1 MPRPRDAPRHRSEF
15 PAQPQLRGARCSCGE
30 QPGPRG
36 NRHRHRHGT
45 GTTPPGAAPS
55 AAGASLIAATGCHR
69 VPPAVTGVTAA
80 GERSGA
86 GPGRAAAPR
95 AGSGRRGGTGGSGRM
110 YGFINTCL
118 KSLVVEKYGEETWE
132 KLRLQAGVQDSF
144 LTFEVYKDEITMQLV
159 DKACKVLGVPADIV
173 LREFGKYFFEFCKR
187 SGYDHMLR
195 TLGGNLYEFIENLD
209 ALHSYL
215 SLSYQEMNAPSF
227 RVEKNE
233 DGSMHLHYYSD
244 RRGLC
249 HIVPGI
255 IGAAA
260 LDFFNIEIS
269 MKIVNQTEE
278 EERTGKKE
286 HIVFLVTQNPLFP
299 CKERNEFSSS
309 SQCLVDSEKQI
320 ENQLKK
326 EGLEKAK
333 NANGDRGNSVC
344 PVKKSHWK
352 TLRGIITLGKGKLL
366 RGFDPVYPKS
376 LWIDTKTFCN
386 GLPFHMVFDK
396 ELKVKQ
402 AGVSIQKIVPGL
414 QTMGISL
421 DQYFRIVHPEVPFTI
436 SSIQKFINS
445 QFVFQTRREMM
456 PESWRER
463 PMLELRGQMMWME
476 PLQCMLYLCSPLL
489 QSLAHAVSPGQ
500 MMWMEPLQC
509 MLYLCSPLLRSLH
522 ELEER
527 QMHIADIA
535 PHDVT
540 RDLILLNQQRLA
552 EMELSSQLERKK
564 EELRIL
570 SKHLEEEK
578 KKTEA
583 LLYAMLPQHVAN
595 QLKEGKRVE
604 AGEFKEC
611 TILFSDVVTFTN
623 ICAQCEPIQI
633 VLMLNSMYLR
643 FDRLTT
649 VHDVYKVETIGDAY
663 MVVGGVPVPV
673 PTHAERVANFAL
685 GMIMAAKGVQNPVS
699 GNPIQIRVGIH
710 TGPVLAGVVGEKMPR
725 YCLFGDTVNIAS
737 RMESHGVPS
746 KIHLSSSAYQCL
758 KYKNFEIT
766 ERGEIEVKGK
776 GKMHTYFLIRNKSAT
791 ENEIMGRPMKDLDS
805 GHESVQSIPEGKIET
820 IPSSHQPAT
829 QAQQKKDQTPAI
841 AMKYVDGP
849 TDAQN
854 SLKRRNQMKAGDL
867 TGKTCDSKSD
877 GSLHGNQHADDGPR
891 PPNQGRVRP
900 AAEEPQNRNVRSNFC
915 TLL

>member
-1 MPRPRDAPRHRSEF
+1 MFGLYFENKYGFSMF
-15 PAQPQLRGARCSCGE
+15 MCLLLQ
-30 QPGPRG
+30 
-36 NRHRHRHGT
+36 
-45 GTTPPGAAPS
+45 
-55 AAGASLIAATGCHR
+55 
-69 VPPAVTGVTAA
+69 
-80 GERSGA
+80 
-86 GPGRAAAPR
+86 
-95 AGSGRRGGTGGSGRM
+95 

-118 KSLVVEKYGEETWE
+118 KSLVIEKYGEETWE

-159 DKACKVLGVPADIV
+159 DKACKILGVPADMV
-173 LREFGKYFFEFCKR
+173 LREFGEYFFEFCKR

-260 LDFFNIEIS
+260 LDFFNIELS
-269 MKIVNQTEE
+269 MEIVNQTEE

-286 HIVFLVTQNPLFP
+286 HIVFLVTQTPVFSY
-299 CKERNEFSSS
+299 KERSEFSSS
-309 SQCLVDSEKQI
+309 HQHVPDSAKQI
-320 ENQLKK
+320 ENQQNK
-326 EGLEKAK
+326 EDLEKGK
-333 NANGDRGNSVC
+333 NAVRDRGSSVC

-352 TLRGIITLGKGKLL
+352 TIRGIITVGRGKLL

-396 ELKVKQ
+396 QLRVKQ

-414 QTMGISL
+414 QNMGICL
-421 DQYFRIVHPEVPFTI
+421 DHYFSIVHPEVPFTI

-456 PESWRER
+456 PESWKQR
-463 PMLELRGQMMWME
+463 PMLELRGQMIWME
-476 PLQCMLYLCSPLL
+476 S
-489 QSLAHAVSPGQ
+489 
-500 MMWMEPLQC
+500 LQC
-509 MLYLCSPLLRSLH
+509 MLYLCSPLLRTLH

-552 EMELSSQLERKK
+552 EMELSNQLERKK

-673 PTHAERVANFAL
+673 STHAERVANFAL
-685 GMIMAAKGVQNPVS
+685 GMIIAAKDVQNPVS

-758 KYKNFEIT
+758 KYKNFEMT

-776 GKMHTYFLIRNKSAT
+776 GKMHTYFLIRNKTAT

-805 GHESVQSIPEGKIET
+805 GRESAQSIQEGRMET
-820 IPSSHQPAT
+820 TPAT
-829 QAQQKKDQTPAI
+829 QTQPEKDQTPAI
-841 AMKYVDGP
+841 AMKYTDGP
-849 TDAQN
+849 TDEQN
-854 SLKRRNQMKAGDL
+854 SLKRRNQAKIADL
-867 TGKTCDSKSD
+867 TGKTYDTKSD
-877 GSLHGNQHADDGPR
+877 GSLHGNQHADDGSC
-891 PPNQGRVRP
+891 PPNQGRVKP
-900 AAEEPQNRNVRSNFC
+900 ATEEPRNRNIRSNFC

>member
-1 MPRPRDAPRHRSEF
+1 
-15 PAQPQLRGARCSCGE
+15 
-30 QPGPRG
+30 
-36 NRHRHRHGT
+36 
-45 GTTPPGAAPS
+45 
-55 AAGASLIAATGCHR
+55 
-69 VPPAVTGVTAA
+69 
-80 GERSGA
+80 
-86 GPGRAAAPR
+86 
-95 AGSGRRGGTGGSGRM
+95 M

-118 KSLVVEKYGEETWE
+118 KFLVVEKYGEETWE
-132 KLRLQAGVQDSF
+132 KLRIQAGVQDTF
-144 LTFEVYKDEITMQLV
+144 LTFEVYKDEITMQLI
-159 DKACKVLGVPADIV
+159 DKACKMLDVPPDMVLKQFG
-173 LREFGKYFFEFCKR
+173 EFFFEFCKR

-260 LDFFNIEIS
+260 LDFFNTEIS
-269 MKIVNQTEE
+269 MEIVNQTEE

-286 HIVFLVTQNPLFP
+286 HIVFLVTQKPVFSY
-299 CKERNEFSSS
+299 KKRNKFSSS
-309 SQCLVDSEKQI
+309 PQYIADSGRQIEKQLNKEDI
-320 ENQLKK
+320 EKNLNKIRDRTSLVSICPAKK
-326 EGLEKAK
+326 
-333 NANGDRGNSVC
+333 N
-344 PVKKSHWK
+344 HWE
-352 TLRGIITLGKGKLL
+352 TIRGIVTLGRGKLL
-366 RGFDPVYPKS
+366 RGFDPAYPTT

-386 GLPFHMVFDK
+386 GLPFHIVFDE
-396 ELKVKQ
+396 ELRVKQ
-402 AGVSIQKIVPGL
+402 SGVSIQKIVPGL
-414 QTMGISL
+414 QTMGIRL
-421 DQYFRIVHPEVPFTI
+421 DHYFSIVHPEVTFTI
-436 SSIQKFINS
+436 SSVQKFINS
-445 QFVFQTRREMM
+445 QFVFRTRREMM
-456 PESWRER
+456 PESWKQR
-463 PMLELRGQMMWME
+463 PMLELRGQMIWME
-476 PLQCMLYLCSPLL
+476 S
-489 QSLAHAVSPGQ
+489 
-500 MMWMEPLQC
+500 LQC
-509 MLYLCSPLLRSLH
+509 MLYLCSPLLRTLH

-552 EMELSSQLERKK
+552 EMELSNQLERKK

-583 LLYAMLPQHVAN
+583 LLYAMLPKHVAN

-673 PTHAERVANFAL
+673 STHAERVANFAL
-685 GMIMAAKGVQNPVS
+685 GIIIAAKEVKNPVS

-737 RMESHGVPS
+737 RMESHGIPS
-746 KIHLSSSAYQCL
+746 KIHLSPTTYYCL
-758 KYKNFEIT
+758 KDKNFEMT

-776 GKMHTYFLIRNKSAT
+776 GKMYTYFLIRNRTAT
-791 ENEIMGRPMKDLDS
+791 ENEIMGNPIKESDS
-805 GHESVQSIPEGKIET
+805 DHGSVQSFHESRIKMIQ
-820 IPSSHQPAT
+820 SSCQQAMQLSSDQYQPPT
-829 QAQQKKDQTPAI
+829 I
-841 AMKYVDGP
+841 AMKYIDGL
-849 TDAQN
+849 TETQASYKGRSQE
-854 SLKRRNQMKAGDL
+854 RFMDL
-867 TGKTCDSKSD
+867 TGKTHDFESYGC
-877 GSLHGNQHADDGPR
+877 LHGDQQPGSDPYL
-891 PPNQGRVRP
+891 PNQERIKSAP
-900 AAEEPQNRNVRSNFC
+900 EEPQNRNVRSNFC
-915 TLL
+915 NLI

>member
-1 MPRPRDAPRHRSEF
+1 M
-15 PAQPQLRGARCSCGE
+15 
-30 QPGPRG
+30 
-36 NRHRHRHGT
+36 
-45 GTTPPGAAPS
+45 
-55 AAGASLIAATGCHR
+55 
-69 VPPAVTGVTAA
+69 
-80 GERSGA
+80 
-86 GPGRAAAPR
+86 
-95 AGSGRRGGTGGSGRM
+95 
-110 YGFINTCL
+110 
-118 KSLVVEKYGEETWE
+118 
-132 KLRLQAGVQDSF
+132 
-144 LTFEVYKDEITMQLV
+144 
-159 DKACKVLGVPADIV
+159 V
-173 LREFGKYFFEFCKR
+173 LREFGGYFFEFCKR

-269 MKIVNQTEE
+269 MEIINQTEE

-286 HIVFLVTQNPLFP
+286 HIVFLVTQNPDF
-299 CKERNEFSSS
+299 
-309 SQCLVDSEKQI
+309 
-320 ENQLKK
+320 
-326 EGLEKAK
+326 EKAK
-333 NANGDRGNSVC
+333 DTVRDKGSSVC

-352 TLRGIITLGKGKLL
+352 TIRGIITLGKGKLL

-386 GLPFHMVFDK
+386 GLPFHLVFDK
-396 ELKVKQ
+396 ELRVKQ

-414 QTMGISL
+414 QTMGICL
-421 DQYFRIVHPEVPFTI
+421 DHYFSIVHPEVPFSI

-456 PESWRER
+456 PESWKQR
-463 PMLELRGQMMWME
+463 PMLELRGQMIWME
-476 PLQCMLYLCSPLL
+476 S
-489 QSLAHAVSPGQ
+489 
-500 MMWMEPLQC
+500 LQC
-509 MLYLCSPLLRSLH
+509 MLYLCSPLLRTLH

-552 EMELSSQLERKK
+552 EMELSNQLERKK

-633 VLMLNSMYLR
+633 VLMLNSMYLL

-685 GMIMAAKGVQNPVS
+685 GMIIAAKGVQNPVS

-758 KYKNFEIT
+758 KYKNFEMT

-776 GKMHTYFLIRNKSAT
+776 GKMHTYFLIRNKTAS
-791 ENEIMGRPMKDLDS
+791 ENEIMGRPMKDSDS
-805 GHESVQSIPEGKIET
+805 VTQIQPE
-820 IPSSHQPAT
+820 
-829 QAQQKKDQTPAI
+829 KDQTPAI
-841 AMKYVDGP
+841 AMKYTDGP

-854 SLKRRNQMKAGDL
+854 SLRRNQAKIADL
-867 TGKTCDSKSD
+867 TGSH
-877 GSLHGNQHADDGPR
+877 LVAI
-891 PPNQGRVRP
+891 
-900 AAEEPQNRNVRSNFC
+900 
-915 TLL
+915 

>member
-1 MPRPRDAPRHRSEF
+1 
-15 PAQPQLRGARCSCGE
+15 
-30 QPGPRG
+30 
-36 NRHRHRHGT
+36 
-45 GTTPPGAAPS
+45 
-55 AAGASLIAATGCHR
+55 
-69 VPPAVTGVTAA
+69 
-80 GERSGA
+80 

-95 AGSGRRGGTGGSGRM
+95 AGSGAGAGGGGGGRM

-132 KLRLQAGVQDSF
+132 KLRLQARVQDSF
-144 LTFEVYKDEITMQLV
+144 LTFEVYKDEITMQLI
-159 DKACKVLGVPADIV
+159 DQACKILGVPADMV
-173 LREFGKYFFEFCKR
+173 LREFGEYFFEFCKR

-269 MKIVNQTEE
+269 MEIVNQTEE

-286 HIVFLVTQNPLFP
+286 HIVFLVTQNPVFSY
-299 CKERNEFSSS
+299 KERNKFSSS
-309 SQCLVDSEKQI
+309 PQYLADSEKQI
-320 ENQLKK
+320 ENQLNK
-326 EGLEKAK
+326 EDLEKAK
-333 NANGDRGNSVC
+333 NTIRDRGSSVC

-352 TLRGIITLGKGKLL
+352 TIRGIITLGKGKLL

-396 ELKVKQ
+396 ELRVKQ

-414 QTMGISL
+414 QTMGICL
-421 DQYFRIVHPEVPFTI
+421 DHYFSIVHPEVPFTI

-456 PESWRER
+456 PESWKQR
-463 PMLELRGQMMWME
+463 PMLELRGQMIWME
-476 PLQCMLYLCSPLL
+476 S
-489 QSLAHAVSPGQ
+489 
-500 MMWMEPLQC
+500 LQC
-509 MLYLCSPLLRSLH
+509 MLYLCSPLLRTLH

-552 EMELSSQLERKK
+552 EMELSNQLERKK
-564 EELRIL
+564 EELRVL

-685 GMIMAAKGVQNPVS
+685 GMIIAAKGVQNPVS

-758 KYKNFEIT
+758 KYKNFEMT

-776 GKMHTYFLIRNKSAT
+776 GKMHTYFLIRNRTAT
-791 ENEIMGRPMKDLDS
+791 ENEIMGRPMKDLGS
-805 GHESVQSIPEGKIET
+805 GHESVQSFQEGRTET
-820 IPSSHQPAT
+820 IPSCHQPVT
-829 QAQQKKDQTPAI
+829 QTQPEKDQTPAI
-841 AMKYVDGP
+841 AMKYIDGP

-854 SLKRRNQMKAGDL
+854 SLQRRNQAKIADL
-867 TGKTCDSKSD
+867 TGKTYDSKSD
-877 GSLHGNQHADDGPR
+877 GSLHGNQHADDGPCPLNR
-891 PPNQGRVRP
+891 GRVKP
-900 AAEEPQNRNVRSNFC
+900 ATEEPQIRNIRSNFC

>member
-1 MPRPRDAPRHRSEF
+1 MPVHVVCTAV
-15 PAQPQLRGARCSCGE
+15 LRQEYCLLSC
-30 QPGPRG
+30 
-36 NRHRHRHGT
+36 
-45 GTTPPGAAPS
+45 
-55 AAGASLIAATGCHR
+55 
-69 VPPAVTGVTAA
+69 
-80 GERSGA
+80 
-86 GPGRAAAPR
+86 
-95 AGSGRRGGTGGSGRM
+95 
-110 YGFINTCL
+110 
-118 KSLVVEKYGEETWE
+118 
-132 KLRLQAGVQDSF
+132 RLQAGVQDSF

-173 LREFGKYFFEFCKR
+173 LREFGEYFFEFCKR

-286 HIVFLVTQNPLFP
+286 HIVFLVTQTPLFP
-299 CKERNEFSSS
+299 CKERKEFSSS

-320 ENQLKK
+320 ENQLSK
-326 EGLEKAK
+326 EDLEKVK

-352 TLRGIITLGKGKLL
+352 TLRGIITLGRGKLL

-402 AGVSIQKIVPGL
+402 AG
-414 QTMGISL
+414 
-421 DQYFRIVHPEVPFTI
+421 
-436 SSIQKFINS
+436 
-445 QFVFQTRREMM
+445 TRREMM
-456 PESWRER
+456 PESWKER

-476 PLQCMLYLCSPLL
+476 S
-489 QSLAHAVSPGQ
+489 
-500 MMWMEPLQC
+500 LQC
-509 MLYLCSPLLRSLH
+509 MLYLCSPLLRTLH

-552 EMELSSQLERKK
+552 EMELSNQLERKK

-805 GHESVQSIPEGKIET
+805 GNESVQSFPEGKTET

-829 QAQQKKDQTPAI
+829 QTQQKKDQTPTI

-854 SLKRRNQMKAGDL
+854 SLKRRNQMKVGDS

-891 PPNQGRVRP
+891 PPNQGRVKP

-915 TLL
+915 TLV

>member
-1 MPRPRDAPRHRSEF
+1 MREGWRRD
-15 PAQPQLRGARCSCGE
+15 
-30 QPGPRG
+30 
-36 NRHRHRHGT
+36 
-45 GTTPPGAAPS
+45 PP
-55 AAGASLIAATGCHR
+55 SL
-69 VPPAVTGVTAA
+69 
-80 GERSGA
+80 
-86 GPGRAAAPR
+86 
-95 AGSGRRGGTGGSGRM
+95 GSGNALVTLLVVLLSVQPLGGPQDRPSIKWLATQPKWLLEIAIGGGPSHPTSVTHPASNEVKRTAVDVSRGRR

-118 KSLVVEKYGEETWE
+118 KSLVVEKYGEEIWE
-132 KLRLQAGVQDSF
+132 KLRVQTGVQDSF
-144 LTFEVYKDEITMQLV
+144 MTFEVYRDEITMQLI
-159 DKACKVLGVPADIV
+159 DKACKMLDVPPDMVLKQ
-173 LREFGKYFFEFCKR
+173 FGEYFFEFCKR

-269 MKIVNQTEE
+269 MEIVNQTEE

-286 HIVFLVTQNPLFP
+286 HIVFLVTQQPVFSQ
-299 CKERNEFSSS
+299 KRRNKFSSS
-309 SQCLVDSEKQI
+309 PQYFSSSQGEKQL
-320 ENQLKK
+320 NK
-326 EGLEKAK
+326 EDLERTMNKIRDK
-333 NANGDRGNSVC
+333 TSRLSTR
-344 PVKKSHWK
+344 PIKKSHWE
-352 TLRGIITLGKGKLL
+352 TIRGIVTIGKGRLL
-366 RGFDPVYPKS
+366 RGFDPVYPKT
-376 LWIDTKTFCN
+376 LWIDPKTFCN
-386 GLPFHMVFDK
+386 GLPFHIVFDE
-396 ELKVKQ
+396 ELRVKQ

-414 QTMGISL
+414 QTMGIRL
-421 DQYFRIVHPEVPFTI
+421 NQYFSIVRPEVTFTI
-436 SSIQKFINS
+436 SSVQKFINS
-445 QFVFQTRREMM
+445 QFVFRTKREMM
-456 PESWRER
+456 PESWKQR
-463 PMLELRGQMMWME
+463 PMLELRGQMIWME
-476 PLQCMLYLCSPLL
+476 S
-489 QSLAHAVSPGQ
+489 V
-500 MMWMEPLQC
+500 QC
-509 MLYLCSPLLRSLH
+509 MLYLCSPLLRTLH

-527 QMHIADIA
+527 SMHIADIA

-552 EMELSSQLERKK
+552 EMELSNQLERKK

-583 LLYAMLPQHVAN
+583 LLYAMLPKHVAN

-633 VLMLNSMYLR
+633 VLMLNAMYLR

-673 PTHAERVANFAL
+673 STHAERVANFAL
-685 GMIMAAKGVQNPVS
+685 GMIVAAKDIKNPVS

-746 KIHLSSSAYQCL
+746 KIHLSASVHQCL
-758 KYKNFEIT
+758 KDKNFEML
-766 ERGEIEVKGK
+766 ERGEIDVKGK
-776 GKMHTYFLIRNKSAT
+776 GKMHTYFLVRNTIAS
-791 ENEIMGRPMKDLDS
+791 ENEIMGKSIRESDLSPEPTQLFQECKVDAFKNS
-805 GHESVQSIPEGKIET
+805 CSQDVQPNLDEELL
-820 IPSSHQPAT
+820 PV
-829 QAQQKKDQTPAI
+829 I
-841 AMKYVDGP
+841 AMKYADSPMDVN
-849 TDAQN
+849 TDA
-854 SLKRRNQMKAGDL
+854 KGRNETRMTDV
-867 TGKTCDSKSD
+867 TGK
-877 GSLHGNQHADDGPR
+877 LHDTEAHASPHGDQQPR
-891 PPNQGRVRP
+891 KDPYHLMQGRRKP
-900 AAEEPQNRNVRSNFC
+900 AAEAPRIRNVRNVRSNFC
-915 TLL
+915 NLL

>member
-1 MPRPRDAPRHRSEF
+1 
-15 PAQPQLRGARCSCGE
+15 
-30 QPGPRG
+30 
-36 NRHRHRHGT
+36 
-45 GTTPPGAAPS
+45 
-55 AAGASLIAATGCHR
+55 
-69 VPPAVTGVTAA
+69 
-80 GERSGA
+80 
-86 GPGRAAAPR
+86 
-95 AGSGRRGGTGGSGRM
+95 M

-132 KLRLQAGVQDSF
+132 KLRAQTGVQDTF
-144 LTFEVYKDEITMQLV
+144 LTFEVYGDDITMQLI
-159 DKACKVLGVPADIV
+159 DKACKILDVPPDMVLKQ
-173 LREFGKYFFEFCKR
+173 FGEYFFEFCKR

-269 MKIVNQTEE
+269 MEIVNQTEE

-286 HIVFLVTQNPLFP
+286 HIIFLVTQKPLYP
-299 CKERNEFSSS
+299 CKRKNKFSSS
-309 SQCLVDSEKQI
+309 SSHLSSSGMQVEK
-320 ENQLKK
+320 QLKK
-326 EGLEKAK
+326 EEIDRAMNKIRDKA
-333 NANGDRGNSVC
+333 NVLSTC
-344 PVKKSHWK
+344 PVRRSHWE
-352 TLRGIITLGKGKLL
+352 TIRGIVTIGKGRLL
-366 RGFDPVYPKS
+366 RAFNPVYPKT
-376 LWIDTKTFCN
+376 LWIDPKTFCN
-386 GLPFHMVFDK
+386 GLPFHIVFDE

-414 QTMGISL
+414 QTMGIRL
-421 DQYFRIVHPEVPFTI
+421 NQYFSIVRPEVKFTI
-436 SSIQKFINS
+436 SSVQKFINS
-445 QFVFQTRREMM
+445 QFVFRTKREMM
-456 PESWRER
+456 PESWQQR
-463 PMLELRGQMMWME
+463 PMLELRGQMIWME
-476 PLQCMLYLCSPLL
+476 S
-489 QSLAHAVSPGQ
+489 V
-500 MMWMEPLQC
+500 QC
-509 MLYLCSPLLRSLH
+509 MLYLCSPLLRTLH

-527 QMHIADIA
+527 HMHIADIA

-552 EMELSSQLERKK
+552 EMELSNQLERKK

-578 KKTEA
+578 KKTET
-583 LLYAMLPQHVAN
+583 LLYAMLPKHVAN

-633 VLMLNSMYLR
+633 VLLLNAMYLR

-673 PTHAERVANFAL
+673 STHAERVANFAL
-685 GMIMAAKGVQNPVS
+685 GMIIAAKDIKNPVS

-746 KIHLSSSAYQCL
+746 KIHLSASVHQCL
-758 KYKNFEIT
+758 KDKNFEML
-766 ERGEIEVKGK
+766 ERGEIDVKGK
-776 GKMHTYFLIRNKSAT
+776 GKMHTYFLIRNLTTA
-791 ENEIMGRPMKDLDS
+791 ENEIMGRPASQLDLSHDPA
-805 GHESVQSIPEGKIET
+805 HLTQECRPEAFQK
-820 IPSSHQPAT
+820 PCSQDMPANS
-829 QAQQKKDQTPAI
+829 DEELLPAI
-841 AMKYVDGP
+841 AMKYADSSTEAYTNIKGRNETRVKDLSGNP
-849 TDAQN
+849 HDAE
-854 SLKRRNQMKAGDL
+854 AYII
-867 TGKTCDSKSD
+867 
-877 GSLHGNQHADDGPR
+877 LHGDQQPSKEPHPHHLQERSKPVAQD
-891 PPNQGRVRP
+891 PPV
-900 AAEEPQNRNVRSNFC
+900 RNVRSNFC
-915 TLL
+915 NLL

>member
-1 MPRPRDAPRHRSEF
+1 M
-15 PAQPQLRGARCSCGE
+15 
-30 QPGPRG
+30 
-36 NRHRHRHGT
+36 
-45 GTTPPGAAPS
+45 
-55 AAGASLIAATGCHR
+55 LIYLLLQ
-69 VPPAVTGVTAA
+69 
-80 GERSGA
+80 
-86 GPGRAAAPR
+86 
-95 AGSGRRGGTGGSGRM
+95 

-159 DKACKVLGVPADIV
+159 DKACQILGVPADMV
-173 LREFGKYFFEFCKR
+173 LREFGEYFFEFCKR

-269 MKIVNQTEE
+269 MEIVNQTEE

-286 HIVFLVTQNPLFP
+286 HIVFLVTQNPVFSY
-299 CKERNEFSSS
+299 KERNEFSSS
-309 SQCLVDSEKQI
+309 PQYLGDSEKQI
-320 ENQLKK
+320 ENQLNK
-326 EGLEKAK
+326 EDLEKAK
-333 NANGDRGNSVC
+333 NTIRDRGSSVC

-352 TLRGIITLGKGKLL
+352 TIRGIITLGKGKLL

-396 ELKVKQ
+396 ELRVKQ
-402 AGVSIQKIVPGL
+402 AG
-414 QTMGISL
+414 
-421 DQYFRIVHPEVPFTI
+421 
-436 SSIQKFINS
+436 
-445 QFVFQTRREMM
+445 TRREMM
-456 PESWRER
+456 PESWKQR
-463 PMLELRGQMMWME
+463 PMLELRGQMIWME
-476 PLQCMLYLCSPLL
+476 S
-489 QSLAHAVSPGQ
+489 
-500 MMWMEPLQC
+500 LQC
-509 MLYLCSPLLRSLH
+509 MLYLCSPLLRTLH

-552 EMELSSQLERKK
+552 EMELSNQLERKK

-685 GMIMAAKGVQNPVS
+685 GMIIAAKGVQNPVS

-758 KYKNFEIT
+758 KCKNFEMT

-776 GKMHTYFLIRNKSAT
+776 GKMHTYFLIRNKTAT

-805 GHESVQSIPEGKIET
+805 GHESVQSFQEGRTET
-820 IPSSHQPAT
+820 IPSCHQPVT
-829 QAQQKKDQTPAI
+829 QTQPEKDQTPAI
-841 AMKYVDGP
+841 AMKYIDGP
-849 TDAQN
+849 TDTQN
-854 SLKRRNQMKAGDL
+854 SLKRRNQAKTADL
-867 TGKTCDSKSD
+867 TGKTYDSKSD
-877 GSLHGNQHADDGPR
+877 GSLHGNQHADDGPCPLNR
-891 PPNQGRVRP
+891 GRVKP
-900 AAEEPQNRNVRSNFC
+900 ATEEPQIRNVRSNFC

>member
-1 MPRPRDAPRHRSEF
+1 
-15 PAQPQLRGARCSCGE
+15 
-30 QPGPRG
+30 
-36 NRHRHRHGT
+36 
-45 GTTPPGAAPS
+45 
-55 AAGASLIAATGCHR
+55 
-69 VPPAVTGVTAA
+69 
-80 GERSGA
+80 
-86 GPGRAAAPR
+86 
-95 AGSGRRGGTGGSGRM
+95 M

-118 KSLVVEKYGEETWE
+118 KSLVVEKYGEEIWE
-132 KLRLQAGVQDSF
+132 KLRVQTGVEDTF
-144 LTFEVYKDEITMQLV
+144 LTFEVYRDEITMQLI
-159 DKACKVLGVPADIV
+159 DKACKILDVPPDMVLKQ
-173 LREFGKYFFEFCKR
+173 FGEYFFEFCKR

-215 SLSYQEMNAPSF
+215 SLSYQKMNAPSF

-269 MKIVNQTEE
+269 MEIVNQTEE

-286 HIVFLVTQNPLFP
+286 HIVFLVTQKPVFSY
-299 CKERNEFSSS
+299 KRRNRFCTSPQYLSSS
-309 SQCLVDSEKQI
+309 GTQVEKQL
-320 ENQLKK
+320 NK
-326 EGLEKAK
+326 EDLDKAMNK
-333 NANGDRGNSVC
+333 IRDKTNLLSPC
-344 PVKKSHWK
+344 PMKKSHWE
-352 TLRGIITLGKGKLL
+352 TIRGIVSLGKGRLL
-366 RGFDPVYPKS
+366 KSFDPVYPKT
-376 LWIDTKTFCN
+376 LWIDPKTFCN
-386 GLPFHMVFDK
+386 GLPFHIVFDE

-414 QTMGISL
+414 QTMGIRL
-421 DQYFRIVHPEVPFTI
+421 NQYFIIVRPEVKFTI
-436 SSIQKFINS
+436 SSVQKFINS
-445 QFVFQTRREMM
+445 QFVFRTKREMM
-456 PESWRER
+456 PESWKQR
-463 PMLELRGQMMWME
+463 PMLELRGQMIWME
-476 PLQCMLYLCSPLL
+476 S
-489 QSLAHAVSPGQ
+489 V
-500 MMWMEPLQC
+500 QC
-509 MLYLCSPLLRSLH
+509 MLYLCSPLLRTLH

-527 QMHIADIA
+527 HMHIADIA

-583 LLYAMLPQHVAN
+583 LLYAMLPKHVAN

-633 VLMLNSMYLR
+633 VLMLNEMYLR

-673 PTHAERVANFAL
+673 STHAERVANFAL
-685 GMIMAAKGVQNPVS
+685 GMIIAAKDIKNPVS

-746 KIHLSSSAYQCL
+746 KIHLSANVHQCL
-758 KYKNFEIT
+758 KDKNFEMM
-766 ERGEIEVKGK
+766 ERGEIDVKGK
-776 GKMHTYFLIRNKSAT
+776 GKMHTYFLIRNTTAT
-791 ENEIMGRPMKDLDS
+791 ESEIIGRPDLN
-805 GHESVQSIPEGKIET
+805 HESAQLYQECRVEEFQKFSQAVQLNSNEESFPI
-820 IPSSHQPAT
+820 
-829 QAQQKKDQTPAI
+829 I
-841 AMKYVDGP
+841 AMKYADTSTEAQTNIKRKNETRTKDLAVRAHDGE
-849 TDAQN
+849 
-854 SLKRRNQMKAGDL
+854 SYV
-867 TGKTCDSKSD
+867 
-877 GSLHGNQHADDGPR
+877 SLHGDQQSNKD
-891 PPNQGRVRP
+891 PPPHHMQGRSKP
-900 AAEEPQNRNVRSNFC
+900 AAEAPRIRNVRSNFC
-915 TLL
+915 NVL

>member
-1 MPRPRDAPRHRSEF
+1 
-15 PAQPQLRGARCSCGE
+15 
-30 QPGPRG
+30 
-36 NRHRHRHGT
+36 
-45 GTTPPGAAPS
+45 
-55 AAGASLIAATGCHR
+55 
-69 VPPAVTGVTAA
+69 
-80 GERSGA
+80 
-86 GPGRAAAPR
+86 
-95 AGSGRRGGTGGSGRM
+95 M

-118 KSLVVEKYGEETWE
+118 KSLVVDKYGEEIWE

-144 LTFEVYKDEITMQLV
+144 LTFGVYKDEITMQLV
-159 DKACKVLGVPADIV
+159 DKACKILGVPADMV
-173 LREFGKYFFEFCKR
+173 LREFGEYFFEFCKR

-244 RRGLC
+244 RRGLY

-269 MKIVNQTEE
+269 MEIVNQTEE

-286 HIVFLVTQNPLFP
+286 HIVFLVTQNPVLP
-299 CKERNEFSSS
+299 YKERNKFSFSP
-309 SQCLVDSEKQI
+309 QYLADSEKQ
-320 ENQLKK
+320 NDTRLNSKD
-326 EGLEKAK
+326 LEKSE
-333 NANGDRGNSVC
+333 NTIRGGSVC

-352 TLRGIITLGKGKLL
+352 TIRGIITLGKGKLL
-366 RGFDPVYPKS
+366 RGFDPVYPKT

-396 ELKVKQ
+396 E
-402 AGVSIQKIVPGL
+402 
-414 QTMGISL
+414 
-421 DQYFRIVHPEVPFTI
+421 
-436 SSIQKFINS
+436 
-445 QFVFQTRREMM
+445 
-456 PESWRER
+456 
-463 PMLELRGQMMWME
+463 
-476 PLQCMLYLCSPLL
+476 
-489 QSLAHAVSPGQ
+489 
-500 MMWMEPLQC
+500 
-509 MLYLCSPLLRSLH
+509 
-522 ELEER
+522 
-527 QMHIADIA
+527 
-535 PHDVT
+535 
-540 RDLILLNQQRLA
+540 QRLA
-552 EMELSSQLERKK
+552 EMELSNQLERKK
-564 EELRIL
+564 EELRVL

-633 VLMLNSMYLR
+633 VLMLNSMYLQ

-673 PTHAERVANFAL
+673 STHAERVANFAL
-685 GMIMAAKGVQNPVS
+685 GIIIAAKGVQNPVS

-746 KIHLSSSAYQCL
+746 KIHLSSSAYHCL
-758 KYKNFEIT
+758 KYKNFEMT

-776 GKMHTYFLIRNKSAT
+776 GKMHTYFLIRNKTAC
-791 ENEIMGRPMKDLDS
+791 ENEIMGRPIKDLDS
-805 GHESVQSIPEGKIET
+805 GRESAQSFQEDRAEAV
-820 IPSSHQPAT
+820 PSSHQTAT
-829 QAQQKKDQTPAI
+829 HNQPEKDQTTTI
-841 AMKYVDGP
+841 AMKYLDVP

-854 SLKRRNQMKAGDL
+854 SLKRSNQAKIADL
-867 TGKTCDSKSD
+867 TGKNYNSKSY
-877 GSLHGNQHADDGPR
+877 GSLPGNQHSDDAPHPLNR
-891 PPNQGRVRP
+891 GRVKP
-900 AAEEPQNRNVRSNFC
+900 DTEEPQIRNVRSNFC
-915 TLL
+915 NLL

>member
-1 MPRPRDAPRHRSEF
+1 
-15 PAQPQLRGARCSCGE
+15 
-30 QPGPRG
+30 
-36 NRHRHRHGT
+36 
-45 GTTPPGAAPS
+45 
-55 AAGASLIAATGCHR
+55 
-69 VPPAVTGVTAA
+69 
-80 GERSGA
+80 
-86 GPGRAAAPR
+86 
-95 AGSGRRGGTGGSGRM
+95 

-159 DKACKVLGVPADIV
+159 DKACKVLGVPADMV

-286 HIVFLVTQNPLFP
+286 HIVFLVTQNPVFP

-309 SQCLVDSEKQI
+309 TQCLVDSEKQS
-320 ENQLKK
+320 ENQLNK
-326 EGLEKAK
+326 EDVEKTK
-333 NANGDRGNSVC
+333 NAIGDRGNSVC

-352 TLRGIITLGKGKLL
+352 TIRGIITLGKGKLL

-396 ELKVKQ
+396 ELRVKQ

-421 DQYFRIVHPEVPFTI
+421 DQYFRIIHPEVPFTI

-456 PESWRER
+456 PESWKQR
-463 PMLELRGQMMWME
+463 PMLELR
-476 PLQCMLYLCSPLL
+476 
-489 QSLAHAVSPGQ
+489 GQ

-552 EMELSSQLERKK
+552 EMELSNQLERKK

-604 AGEFKEC
+604 AVNFKHLRILCFKQACSISIKILGTGTKFKVFLRCFIVHFKE
-611 TILFSDVVTFTN
+611 T
-623 ICAQCEPIQI
+623 
-633 VLMLNSMYLR
+633 
-643 FDRLTT
+643 
-649 VHDVYKVETIGDAY
+649 VETIGDAY

-776 GKMHTYFLIRNKSAT
+776 GKMHTYFLIRNKTAT
-791 ENEIMGRPMKDLDS
+791 ENEIMGRP
-805 GHESVQSIPEGKIET
+805 
-820 IPSSHQPAT
+820 
-829 QAQQKKDQTPAI
+829 
-841 AMKYVDGP
+841 
-849 TDAQN
+849 
-854 SLKRRNQMKAGDL
+854 
-867 TGKTCDSKSD
+867 
-877 GSLHGNQHADDGPR
+877 
-891 PPNQGRVRP
+891 
-900 AAEEPQNRNVRSNFC
+900 
-915 TLL
+915 

>member
-1 MPRPRDAPRHRSEF
+1 M
-15 PAQPQLRGARCSCGE
+15 L
-30 QPGPRG
+30 
-36 NRHRHRHGT
+36 
-45 GTTPPGAAPS
+45 
-55 AAGASLIAATGCHR
+55 LI
-69 VPPAVTGVTAA
+69 
-80 GERSGA
+80 
-86 GPGRAAAPR
+86 
-95 AGSGRRGGTGGSGRM
+95 
-110 YGFINTCL
+110 
-118 KSLVVEKYGEETWE
+118 
-132 KLRLQAGVQDSF
+132 
-144 LTFEVYKDEITMQLV
+144 
-159 DKACKVLGVPADIV
+159 DKACKMLGVPSDMV
-173 LREFGKYFFEFCKR
+173 LKQFGEYFFEFCKR

-209 ALHSYL
+209 SLHSYL

-227 RVEKNE
+227 RVENNE

-260 LDFFNIEIS
+260 LDFFNTEIS
-269 MKIVNQTEE
+269 MEIVNQTEE

-286 HIVFLVTQNPLFP
+286 HTVFLVTQKPVFSYN
-299 CKERNEFSSS
+299 KRDKFSSLPQYHADS
-309 SQCLVDSEKQI
+309 GRQSEKLL
-320 ENQLKK
+320 NKD
-326 EGLEKAK
+326 LEKAVNK
-333 NANGDRGNSVC
+333 IRDRTSLVPVR
-344 PVKKSHWK
+344 PVKKSHWE
-352 TLRGIITLGKGKLL
+352 TIRGIVTLGKG
-366 RGFDPVYPKS
+366 
-376 LWIDTKTFCN
+376 
-386 GLPFHMVFDK
+386 
-396 ELKVKQ
+396 
-402 AGVSIQKIVPGL
+402 
-414 QTMGISL
+414 
-421 DQYFRIVHPEVPFTI
+421 
-436 SSIQKFINS
+436 
-445 QFVFQTRREMM
+445 
-456 PESWRER
+456 
-463 PMLELRGQMMWME
+463 QMIWME
-476 PLQCMLYLCSPLL
+476 S
-489 QSLAHAVSPGQ
+489 
-500 MMWMEPLQC
+500 LQC
-509 MLYLCSPLLRSLH
+509 MLYLCSPLLRTLH

-552 EMELSSQLERKK
+552 EMELSNQLERKK

-583 LLYAMLPQHVAN
+583 LLYAMLPKHVAN

-673 PTHAERVANFAL
+673 STHAERVANFSL
-685 GMIMAAKGVQNPVS
+685 GMIIAAKEVKNPVS

-746 KIHLSSSAYQCL
+746 KIHLSTSAYRCL
-758 KYKNFEIT
+758 KDKNFEIM

-776 GKMHTYFLIRNKSAT
+776 GKMHTYYLIKNRTAT
-791 ENEIMGRPMKDLDS
+791 ENEILGRPIRDSDS
-805 GHESVQSIPEGKIET
+805 GPESIPSFQESRTEVIENACQQAM
-820 IPSSHQPAT
+820 QPNSGE
-829 QAQQKKDQTPAI
+829 DQPLAI

-849 TDAQN
+849 TDVQGAC
-854 SLKRRNQMKAGDL
+854 KGRNQARIMDV
-867 TGKTCDSKSD
+867 TGICTAVMVSKYI
-877 GSLHGNQHADDGPR
+877 LWLRIFIMAMYPHVFLMLQ
-891 PPNQGRVRP
+891 V
-900 AAEEPQNRNVRSNFC
+900 
-915 TLL
+915 

>member
-1 MPRPRDAPRHRSEF
+1 
-15 PAQPQLRGARCSCGE
+15 
-30 QPGPRG
+30 
-36 NRHRHRHGT
+36 
-45 GTTPPGAAPS
+45 
-55 AAGASLIAATGCHR
+55 
-69 VPPAVTGVTAA
+69 
-80 GERSGA
+80 
-86 GPGRAAAPR
+86 
-95 AGSGRRGGTGGSGRM
+95 M

-159 DKACKVLGVPADIV
+159 DKACKVLGVPADLV

-299 CKERNEFSSS
+299 CKGRNEFSSS

-320 ENQLKK
+320 ENQLNK
-326 EGLEKAK
+326 E
-333 NANGDRGNSVC
+333 NANGDTGNSVC

-366 RGFDPVYPKS
+366 RGFDPVYPKT

-414 QTMGISL
+414 QTMGICL

-456 PESWRER
+456 PESWKER

-489 QSLAHAVSPGQ
+489 
-500 MMWMEPLQC
+500 
-509 MLYLCSPLLRSLH
+509 RTLH

-552 EMELSSQLERKK
+552 EMELSNQLERKK

-805 GHESVQSIPEGKIET
+805 GHEPVQSVPEVKTET
-820 IPSSHQPAT
+820 IPSSHQPV
-829 QAQQKKDQTPAI
+829 K
-841 AMKYVDGP
+841 
-849 TDAQN
+849 
-854 SLKRRNQMKAGDL
+854 
-867 TGKTCDSKSD
+867 
-877 GSLHGNQHADDGPR
+877 
-891 PPNQGRVRP
+891 P
-900 AAEEPQNRNVRSNFC
+900 AAEEPHNRNVRSNFC